1 MFGFIVFILV
11 TIISIIV
18 VSIKH
23 SGEIEAIETSEK
35 TVEEKFNNLTD
46 FKTTKKIAHT
56 RFIFAIDEEAQKVAY
71 IDPQQVKIIP
81 FDQIMKV
88 EFVENSVTVASK
100 SSMRTIGG
108 TIMGGALA
116 GNAGAIVGGLSGD
129 TVMNNNITLV
139 QVKIGLRDINCPSL
153 TITIYDDLRGYNPLS
168 EIWHPI
174 YESHLEYANGIVD
187 SVSAIIDRVDRAEKA
202 QLQPTGNG
210 NQSIA
215 DELTKLAKLRDIGI
229 LTDNEFEEQK
239 QKLLNK

>member
-1 MFGFIVFILV
+1 MFGFIVFVLV

-23 SGEIEAIETSEK
+23 AGESEAIEKSK
-35 TVEEKFNNLTD
+35 KIVEEKFSNLTD
-46 FKTTKKIAHT
+46 FKTTKKIVHT

-88 EFVENSVTVASK
+88 AFVENSVTVASK

-108 TIMGGALA
+108 AIMGGAMA
-116 GNAGAIVGGLSGD
+116 GNAGTIVGGLSGD
-129 TVMNNNITLV
+129 TIMNNNITLV

-168 EIWHPI
+168 EIWRPI
-174 YESHLEYANGIVD
+174 HESHLEYANGIVD

-210 NQSIA
+210 CQSIA
-215 DELTKLAKLRDIGI
+215 DELTKLAKLKDTGI